1 MLEMVVFAVTLVV
14 SNVIAAFITTEIAL
28 KRYMNKDTIER
39 YAKMAVEVQE
49 ELEDEMYNQEEKS

>member
-14 SNVIAAFITTEIAL
+14 SNVIAAFVTTEIAM
-28 KRYMNKDTIER
+28 KRYMNKEAIKR

-49 ELEDEMYNQEEKS
+49 ELEDEMYHQEEKS

>member
-14 SNVIAAFITTEIAL
+14 SNVIAAFVTTEIAMR
-28 KRYMNKDTIER
+28 RYMNKDTIMR

-49 ELEDEMYNQEEKS
+49 ELEDEMYNQEES

>member
-14 SNVIAAFITTEIAL
+14 SNVIAAFVTTEIAM
-28 KRYMNKDTIER
+28 KRYMNKDAIKR

-49 ELEDEMYNQEEKS
+49 ELEDEMYHQEEES

>member
-14 SNVIAAFITTEIAL
+14 SNVIAAFVTTEIAM
-28 KRYMNKDTIER
+28 KRYMNKDAIKR

-49 ELEDEMYNQEEKS
+49 ELEDEMYNQEEES

>member
-14 SNVIAAFITTEIAL
+14 SNVIAAFVTTEIVM
-28 KRYMNKDTIER
+28 KRYMNKDAIKR

-49 ELEDEMYNQEEKS
+49 ELEDEMYHQEEES

>member
-14 SNVIAAFITTEIAL
+14 SNVIAAFVTTEIAM
-28 KRYMNKDTIER
+28 KRYMNKDAIKR

-49 ELEDEMYNQEEKS
+49 ELEDEMYHQEES